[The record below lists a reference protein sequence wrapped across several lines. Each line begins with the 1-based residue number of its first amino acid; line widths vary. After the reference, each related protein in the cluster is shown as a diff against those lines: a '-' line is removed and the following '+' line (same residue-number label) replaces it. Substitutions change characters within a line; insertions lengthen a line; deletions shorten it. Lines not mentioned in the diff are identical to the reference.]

1 MTQELQSL
9 IVLGTGNAMVT
20 RCFNTCFALRFG
32 QGYFLVDSGGG
43 NGILRALA
51 DAGISACDIH
61 DIFITHAHTDHILGM
76 PWLVRSIGTQ
86 MLANRYEG
94 MLNIY
99 CHDVAAQAIRTICAL
114 TIQKK
119 FTKLFDDRIRF
130 VTLKDGDTAQILGR
144 DVRFFDIRSTKA
156 KQFGM
161 QVALPQ
167 GRSLV
172 CLGDEPCDP
181 SAKVWP
187 PTRIGCCARR
197 FAFMKIATGLS
208 PTKKITAPP
217 ETPPSWPR
225 GWALKIWCC
234 GILKIKRLTPAPP
247 PTRPRPKTISA
258 EIYLCQTTWISFGF
272 RRLLCRVGFVLYCA
286 KRPAALTRISDKH
299 KAVLIRCTPAV
310 LCWFLTGEAKKCLL

>member
-94 MLNIY
+94 TLNIY
-99 CHDVAAQAIRTICAL
+99 CHDVAEQAVRTICAL
-114 TIQKK
+114 TTQKK

-161 QVALPQ
+161 QVVLPQ

-181 SAKVWP
+181 QCESLAANADW
-187 PTRIGCCARR
+187 
-197 FAFMKIATGLS
+197 
-208 PTKKITAPP
+208 
-217 ETPPSWPR
+217 
-225 GWALKIWCC
+225 
-234 GILKIKRLTPAPP
+234 
-247 PTRPRPKTISA
+247 
-258 EIYLCQTTWISFGF
+258 
-272 RRLLCRVGFVLYCA
+272 LLCEAFCLYEDRDRFKPYEKNHSTAKDAAQLAARLGVKNLVLWHTEDKTLDTRAAAYTAEARGYFSGNIFVPNDLD
-286 KRPAALTRISDKH
+286 I
-299 KAVLIRCTPAV
+299 IR
-310 LCWFLTGEAKKCLL
+310 L